1 MANRALEAITII
13 SGGDGPSIQLVSDG
27 HGGWVLKRVPG
38 WNPELIAEL
47 ANSLTVVSA
56 ASKLKT
62 AGLAEKLINSV
73 GGLVETQLGEH
84 AGGAA
89 HVFVMG
95 A

>member
-1 MANRALEAITII
+1 MANKALEGITII
-13 SGGDGPSIQLVSDG
+13 SGSDAPSIQIVSNG
-27 HGGWVLKRVPG
+27 HGGWVVKRVPG
-38 WNPELIAEL
+38 WNPESIAEL

-62 AGLAEKLINSV
+62 AGLAEQLINSV
-73 GGLVETQLGEH
+73 GGLVEQQLGEH